1 MKDFNLNEIDLD
13 INNIGNWPMPIKIIL
28 IAIVSIGVLIGG
40 YFLDLQSQNEQ
51 LDRSRLKEMTLKK
64 EFEKKQAKAANLDA
78 YKKQMAEMKE
88 SFGTMLRQLPS
99 KTEVENL
106 VDEITQTGLTSGVE
120 FKLFKPETERFIE
133 FYAEKPINIEIVGDY
148 HKFGEF
154 ISGVAA
160 LPRIVTMHNIS
171 IESSNTG
178 ELHLKAIAK
187 TYRYLDEN
195 ELQTQAKK
203 ERKKK
208 KRGRK

>member
-1 MKDFNLNEIDLD
+1 MKEINLSEIDLD
-13 INNIGNWPMPIKIIL
+13 INNIGSWPMPIKIIL
-28 IAIVSIGVLIGG
+28 IAIVSIGVLVGG
-40 YFLDLQSQNEQ
+40 YFLDLQSQNES
-51 LDRSRLKEMTLKK
+51 LDRSRAREITLKR

-78 YKKQMAEMKE
+78 YKKQMLEMKE

-133 FYAEKPINIEIVGDY
+133 FYAEKPISIEIVGTY
-148 HKFGEF
+148 HQFGEF

-171 IESSNTG
+171 IKSTKTG
-178 ELHLKAIAK
+178 ELRMKAIAK
-187 TYRYLDEN
+187 TYRYLDEQ

-203 ERKKK
+203 KRKKK
-208 KRGRK
+208 KRGR

>member
-1 MKDFNLNEIDLD
+1 MKDINFSELDLD

-28 IAIVSIGVLIGG
+28 IAIVSIGVLVAG

-51 LDRSRLKEMTLKK
+51 LDRAVAREMTLKQ
-64 EFEKKQAKAANLDA
+64 EFERKQAKAANLDA
-78 YKKQMAEMKE
+78 YKKQMVEMKE

-120 FKLFKPETERFIE
+120 FKLFKPENERFID
-133 FYAEKPINIEIVGDY
+133 FYAEKPIRIEIVGDY
-148 HKFGEF
+148 HQFGEF

-160 LPRIVTMHNIS
+160 LPRIVTMHDIK
-171 IESSNTG
+171 IKSSATG
-178 ELHLKAIAK
+178 ELSMNAIAK

-195 ELQTQAKK
+195 ELQSQAKK
-203 ERKKK
+203 KRKKK
-208 KRGRK
+208 KKR

>member
-1 MKDFNLNEIDLD
+1 MKNFNINEIDLD

-28 IAIVSIGVLIGG
+28 IAIVSIGVLVAG
-40 YFLDLQSQNEQ
+40 YFLDLQSQNEL
-51 LDRSRLKEMTLKK
+51 LDRSRDKEIVLKQ

-78 YKKQMAEMKE
+78 YKQQMVEMKE

-133 FYAEKPINIEIVGDY
+133 FYAEKPISIEIVGDY
-148 HKFGEF
+148 HQFGEF

-160 LPRIVTMHNIS
+160 LPRIVTMHNINIKS
-171 IESSNTG
+171 TNSG
-178 ELHLKAIAK
+178 ELHLTAIAK
-187 TYRYLDEN
+187 TYRYLDEQ
-195 ELQTQAKK
+195 ELQSQAKK
-203 ERKKK
+203 KRKKK
-208 KRGRK
+208 KR

>member
-1 MKDFNLNEIDLD
+1 MKDINLSEIDLD
-13 INNIGNWPMPIKIIL
+13 INNIGSWPMPIKIIL
-28 IAIVSIGVLIGG
+28 IAVVSIGVLVGG
-40 YFLDLQSQNEQ
+40 YFLDLQSQNEL
-51 LDRSRLKEMTLKK
+51 LDRSRAKEITLKK

-78 YKKQMAEMKE
+78 YKKQMVEMKE

-133 FYAEKPINIEIVGDY
+133 FYAEKPISIEIVGSY
-148 HKFGEF
+148 HQFGEF

-160 LPRIVTMHNIS
+160 LPRIVTMHNIN
-171 IESSNTG
+171 IKSSKAG
-178 ELHLKAIAK
+178 ELSLTAIAK
-187 TYRYLDEN
+187 TYRYLDEV

-203 ERKKK
+203 KRKKK
-208 KRGRK
+208 KR

>member
-1 MKDFNLNEIDLD
+1 MKDINFSEIDLD
-13 INNIGNWPMPIKIIL
+13 INNIGSWPMPIKIIL
-28 IAIVSIGVLIGG
+28 IAIVSIGVLVAG
-40 YFLDLQSQNEQ
+40 YFLDLQSQNES
-51 LDRSRLKEMTLKK
+51 LDRSRAKEITLKQ

-78 YKKQMAEMKE
+78 YKKQMVEMKE

-133 FYAEKPINIEIVGDY
+133 FYAEKPISIEIVGNY
-148 HKFGEF
+148 HQFGEF

-171 IESSNTG
+171 IQSAKTG
-178 ELHLKAIAK
+178 ELRMKAIAK
-187 TYRYLDEN
+187 TYRYLDEQ

-203 ERKKK
+203 KRKKK
-208 KRGRK
+208 KRGR

>member
-1 MKDFNLNEIDLD
+1 MKDINFNEIDLD
-13 INNIGNWPMPIKIIL
+13 INNIGSWPMPIKIIL
-28 IAIVSIGVLIGG
+28 IAIVSIGVLVGG
-40 YFLDLQSQNEQ
+40 YFLDLQSQNES
-51 LDRSRLKEMTLKK
+51 LDRSRAREITLKQ

-78 YKKQMAEMKE
+78 YKKQMLEMKE

-133 FYAEKPINIEIVGDY
+133 FYAEKPISIEIIGNY
-148 HKFGEF
+148 HQFGEF

-171 IESSNTG
+171 ISSSKTG
-178 ELHLKAIAK
+178 DLRMKAIAK
-187 TYRYLDEN
+187 TYRYLDEQ

-203 ERKKK
+203 KRKKK
-208 KRGRK
+208 KRGR